1 MKSLIFLFFK
11 SGQNGITDLHKEK
24 LVRPDEEEPENRV
37 LLMISIIILLAGS
50 FALRYVGHTYFADE
64 FFEFDSPGF
73 WLLIGNVL
81 FSLGILFFNKKALGW
96 TWSQLGLSRP
106 KNWWEPL
113 IVTVA
118 VFAAV
123 ILIIIFLQPIFTQ
136 WGSDPNVDHL
146 MVLRGNLPLLL
157 ISLVIVWITS
167 ALITNLVFMAF
178 LINSLDI
185 LLGRNQWSP
194 WVAMILSAL
203 TFGLMHAWQGFG
215 GMLTTATIGLVFGS
229 VFLLNNRRIW
239 AIILAH
245 GLIDMLSLY
254 SIYNM

>member
-1 MKSLIFLFFK
+1 M
-11 SGQNGITDLHKEK
+11 
-24 LVRPDEEEPENRV
+24 
-37 LLMISIIILLAGS
+37 
-50 FALRYVGHTYFADE
+50 
-64 FFEFDSPGF
+64 
-73 WLLIGNVL
+73 
-81 FSLGILFFNKKALGW
+81 
-96 TWSQLGLSRP
+96 
-106 KNWWEPL
+106 
-113 IVTVA
+113 VTLA
-118 VFAAV
+118 VFAGV
-123 ILIIIFLQPIFTQ
+123 ILIIIFIQPVFTE
-136 WGSDPNVDHL
+136 WGSDPNIDHL

-194 WVAMILSAL
+194 WVAMFLSAL
-203 TFGLMHAWQGFG
+203 TFGLMHAWQGLG
-215 GMLTTATIGLVFGS
+215 GMLTTATVGLVFGS

-239 AIILAH
+239 AIIIAH